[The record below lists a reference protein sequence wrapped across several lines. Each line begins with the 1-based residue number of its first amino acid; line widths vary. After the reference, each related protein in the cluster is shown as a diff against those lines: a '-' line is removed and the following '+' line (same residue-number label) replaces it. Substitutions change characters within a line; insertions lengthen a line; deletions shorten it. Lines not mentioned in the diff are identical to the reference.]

1 MAKRKVFYSFHFD
14 NDVMRV
20 QQIRNMG
27 VIEGNAA
34 VTANT
39 WEEVKKKGD
48 AAIKTWIE
56 DNMSGKSCV
65 VVLIGAETSKRPWV
79 QYEIKKAWQDG
90 KALLGVYIHNLSCPN
105 KGTSVQGANPFDLYT
120 FKTGEKVVKPL
131 VFNPKSSDAYNDID
145 ANLAEWIESAI
156 NQRNG

>member
-27 VIEGNAA
+27 VIEGNAE
-34 VTANT
+34 VTVNE
-39 WEEVKKKGD
+39 WEKVKNAGD
-48 AAIKTWIE
+48 AAIKKWIN

-65 VVLIGAETSKRPWV
+65 VVLIGKDTSKRPWV
-79 QYEIKKAWQDG
+79 QHEIKKAWEDG

-105 KGTSVQGANPFDLYT
+105 NGKSTQGVNPFDQTT
-120 FKTGEKVVKPL
+120 FKIGDKVVKPL

-145 ANLAEWIESAI
+145 ENLAGWIEEAI
-156 NQRNG
+156 EQR

>member
-27 VIEGNAA
+27 VIEGNTE
-34 VTANT
+34 VTVNE
-39 WEEVKKKGD
+39 WEKVKNAGD
-48 AAIKTWIE
+48 AAIKKWIN

-65 VVLIGAETSKRPWV
+65 VVLIGKDTSKRPWV
-79 QYEIKKAWQDG
+79 QYEIKKAWEDG
-90 KALLGVYIHNLSCPN
+90 KAILGVNIHNLSCPN
-105 KGTSVQGANPFDLYT
+105 NGKSTQGVNPFDQT
-120 FKTGEKVVKPL
+120 IFKIGDKVVKPL

-145 ANLAEWIESAI
+145 ENLADWIEEAI
-156 NQRNG
+156 EQR

>member
-27 VIEGNAA
+27 VIEGNTE
-34 VTANT
+34 VTVNE
-39 WEEVKKKGD
+39 WEKVKNAGD
-48 AAIKTWIE
+48 AAIKKWIN
-56 DNMSGKSCV
+56 DNMNGKSCV
-65 VVLIGAETSKRPWV
+65 VVLIGKDTSKRPWV
-79 QYEIKKAWQDG
+79 QYEIKKAWEDG

-105 KGTSVQGANPFDLYT
+105 NGKSTQGVNPFDQTT
-120 FKTGEKVVKPL
+120 FKIGDKVVKPL

-145 ANLAEWIESAI
+145 ENLADWIEEAI
-156 NQRNG
+156 EQR